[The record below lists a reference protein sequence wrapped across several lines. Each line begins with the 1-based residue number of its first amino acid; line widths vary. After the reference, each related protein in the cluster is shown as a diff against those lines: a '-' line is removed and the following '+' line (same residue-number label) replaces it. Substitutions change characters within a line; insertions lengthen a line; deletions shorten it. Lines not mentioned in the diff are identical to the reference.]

1 MIWYIGYAVD
11 DVSGDACKSIIHV
24 DEACLGPEFL
34 AIAHVFVVVER
45 YTGSWSASMWLVL
58 G

>member
-1 MIWYIGYAVD
+1 MIWYTGYAID

-34 AIAHVFVVVER
+34 AIAHVFDVIER
-45 YTGSWSASMWLVL
+45 YTGS
-58 G
+58 